1 MSSSPTQKFHEAF
14 NEEGRPLGRLIPFS
28 IIEKGSPDQ
37 QTLASSVAFL
47 ETQALSFDEVL
58 RGFRDNKTLLKNLR
72 VSRKCE
78 KHLPL
83 LAFYLKQTKVTFE
96 LVHGV
101 SLLPHTVKNSVIA
114 DPHWAACVQYCGE
127 WFLLNPA
134 ASEPEAFHLPGWEMD
149 QWIFFKSDDGNFQ
162 YCFSQ
167 ADHEI
172 IDFEMSFF
180 ASNWIFHSTHEK
192 TLESILS
199 VFKIF
204 SEKPAD
210 EPSVFEQLALF
221 SWHISP
227 KHGARPS
234 LEATNFTQELFDA
247 VKSIP
252 SKGKAEKTLKSL
264 GAELG
269 KKEHGTVDL
278 FPKVFYAVLQCYHK
292 CNSAKQ

>member
-101 SLLPHTVKNSVIA
+101 SLHGIGHRLVYSSLSLLLLIRNAAESQVGMLHSATA
-114 DPHWAACVQYCGE
+114 DIG
-127 WFLLNPA
+127 
-134 ASEPEAFHLPGWEMD
+134 
-149 QWIFFKSDDGNFQ
+149 GN
-162 YCFSQ
+162 
-167 ADHEI
+167 
-172 IDFEMSFF
+172 
-180 ASNWIFHSTHEK
+180 
-192 TLESILS
+192 TLVVGFGCL
-199 VFKIF
+199 
-204 SEKPAD
+204 
-210 EPSVFEQLALF
+210 
-221 SWHISP
+221 H
-227 KHGARPS
+227 R
-234 LEATNFTQELFDA
+234 
-247 VKSIP
+247 
-252 SKGKAEKTLKSL
+252 
-264 GAELG
+264 
-269 KKEHGTVDL
+269 
-278 FPKVFYAVLQCYHK
+278 
-292 CNSAKQ
+292 KQRK